1 MKREK
6 RELEAIRNKE
16 IPTLK
21 ESLRVQDEMT
31 QKSTKVHLNILSE
44 IKDLKSVAELVEQD
58 FVVVRA

>member
-6 RELEAIRNKE
+6 QELEAISNKE
-16 IPTLK
+16 IPTLM

>member
-16 IPTLK
+16 IPTLM